1 MDGPDPLSLRC
12 FLSAAEHLNF
22 REAAGQVAL
31 SPAAFSDRIQR
42 LEAELGARLFDRTTR
57 SVALTAAGR
66 RLLPQAEHALAAARG
81 CYAAVSDDG
90 RPAPFQLRLGTRF
103 ELGLSWLVPALSGLR
118 EARPERRIHLRF
130 GDSPELLQLLRARSI
145 DALVSSFRLTESG
158 LSYATLHPETY
169 AFVGAPALLART
181 PFSGPS
187 AAASHTLLDA
197 SPELPLF
204 RYLLDVAPATMDWP
218 FADTE
223 LLGTIAAIRLR
234 ALAGAG
240 VCVLPTYFIREDLA
254 DGRLVRILP
263 EVALR
268 EDVFRLI
275 WRTGDVLQEELRALG
290 AELTGLPLR

>member
-42 LEAELGARLFDRTTR
+42 LEAELGARLFARTTR

-66 RLLPQAEHALAAARG
+66 RLLPQAERTLAASRA

-90 RPAPFQLRLGTRF
+90 RPAPYALRLGTRF
-103 ELGLSWLVPALSGLR
+103 ELGLSWLVPALTGLG

-130 GDSPELLQLLRARSI
+130 GDSPELLALMRSRSI
-145 DALVSSFRLTESG
+145 DALVSSVRLTQSG
-158 LSYATLHPETY
+158 LSYATLHPESY
-169 AFVGAPALLART
+169 VFVGAPALLERA
-181 PFSGPS
+181 PLDGPAH
-187 AAASHTLLDA
+187 AAAHTLLDA
-197 SPELPLF
+197 APELPLF
-204 RYLLDVAPATMDWP
+204 SYLLDMSPATTDWP
-218 FADTE
+218 FAHTE

-240 VCVLPTYFIREDLA
+240 VCVLPTYFVGEDLSA
-254 DGRLVRILP
+254 GRLIRILP
-263 EVALR
+263 EYTLR
-268 EDVFRLI
+268 EDAFRLI
-275 WRTGDVLQEELRALG
+275 WRTGDPLQEELRALG
-290 AELTGLPLR
+290 AELAALPLR